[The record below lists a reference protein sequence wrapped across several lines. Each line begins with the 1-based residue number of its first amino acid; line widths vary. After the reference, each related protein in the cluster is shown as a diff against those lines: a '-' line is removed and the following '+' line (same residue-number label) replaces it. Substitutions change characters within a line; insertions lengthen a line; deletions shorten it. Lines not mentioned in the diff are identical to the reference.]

1 MTDTTFSR
9 APDGADRGANPNA
22 AIQEA
27 ITAADLGG
35 RAAVITGGAKGI
47 GLSTA
52 SRLARLGM
60 KIFLADTDAGA
71 LERARDTLVPL
82 LASPEDLRV
91 EVVDVSSLEDM
102 RRLKDLAYGAFGD
115 VALLM
120 NNAGVESSGMK
131 PWDGPEAWDRILS
144 VNLMGVVHGVQAF
157 AEAMIQQDA
166 PSAIVNVG
174 SKEGITTPPG
184 NAAYSVSKAG
194 VKVLTEQLAHELR
207 QIDGCRVSAHLL
219 VPGFTFT
226 SLTARGRTEKPEEAW
241 TPDQVAEFML
251 ESMGRGDFYI
261 LCPDNSVSREVDE
274 LRIRWA
280 AEDLIQNRPALSR
293 WHPNFEGSF
302 AKYVEDAKKP

>member
-1 MTDTTFSR
+1 MAIRESITTTDL
-9 APDGADRGANPNA
+9 
-22 AIQEA
+22 E
-27 ITAADLGG
+27 G

-47 GLSTA
+47 GLA
-52 SRLARLGM
+52 VAARLADLGM
-60 KIFLADTDAGA
+60 KICLADTDAGA
-71 LERARDTLVPL
+71 LEGARETLAPL
-82 LASPEDLRV
+82 LVSPEDLRV
-91 EVVDVSSLEDM
+91 EVVDVSSLEEV
-102 RRLKDLAYGAFGD
+102 RRLKDAAYGAFGE
-115 VALLM
+115 VALLV
-120 NNAGVESSGMK
+120 NNAGVESSGMR
-131 PWDGPEAWDRILS
+131 PWDGPEAWDRILE

-157 AEAMIQQDA
+157 TEAMISQDA

-207 QIDGCRVSAHLL
+207 QVDGCRVSAHLL

-226 SLTARGRTEKPEEAW
+226 SLTARGRTEKPEDAW

-261 LCPDNSVSREVDE
+261 LCPDNSVSREMDE
-274 LRIRWA
+274 RRIRWA

-293 WHPNFEGSF
+293 WHPDHEQPF
-302 AKYVEDAKKP
+302 ATYMQNVEKP

>member
-1 MTDTTFSR
+1 MTTRESIST
-9 APDGADRGANPNA
+9 
-22 AIQEA
+22 
-27 ITAADLGG
+27 ADLEG

-47 GLSTA
+47 GLATA
-52 SRLARLGM
+52 ARLAGLGM
-60 KIFLADTDAGA
+60 KICLADTDAGA
-71 LERARDTLVPL
+71 LGEARETLSPL

-91 EVVDVSSLEDM
+91 EVVDVSSLEEV
-102 RRLKDLAYGAFGD
+102 RRLKDVAYEAFGE
-115 VALLM
+115 VALLV

-157 AEAMIQQDA
+157 TEAMISQDA
-166 PSAIVNVG
+166 PGAIVNVG

-207 QIDGCRVSAHLL
+207 QIEGCRVSAHLL

-226 SLTARGRTEKPEEAW
+226 SLTARGRTEKPEDAW

-251 ESMGRGDFYI
+251 ESLANGDFYI
-261 LCPDNSVSREVDE
+261 LCPDNSVSREMDE
-274 LRIRWA
+274 RRIRWA

-293 WHPNFEGSF
+293 WHPDHEKSF
-302 AKYVEDAKKP
+302 ATYMQDVKKP

>member
-1 MTDTTFSR
+1 MAVQESITTTDL
-9 APDGADRGANPNA
+9 
-22 AIQEA
+22 E
-27 ITAADLGG
+27 G

-47 GLSTA
+47 GLATA
-52 SRLARLGM
+52 SRLASLGM
-60 KIFLADTDAGA
+60 KLCLADTDADA
-71 LERARDTLVPL
+71 LEEARDALAPL
-82 LASPEDLRV
+82 LADSEDLRL
-91 EVVDVSSLEDM
+91 EVVDVSSLEEV
-102 RRLKDLAYGAFGD
+102 RRLKDAAYEAFGE
-115 VALLM
+115 VALLV

-131 PWDGPEAWDRILS
+131 PWDGPEAWDRILN

-157 AEAMIQQDA
+157 TEAMIQQDA
-166 PSAIVNVG
+166 PSALVNVG

-226 SLTARGRTEKPEEAW
+226 SLTARGRTEKPEDAW

-251 ESMGRGDFYI
+251 ESMARGDFYI
-261 LCPDNSVSREVDE
+261 LCPDNSVSREMDE
-274 LRIRWA
+274 RRIRWA

-293 WHPNFEGSF
+293 WHPDHEGPF
-302 AKYVEDAKKP
+302 ASYMEDVKKP

>member
-1 MTDTTFSR
+1 M
-9 APDGADRGANPNA
+9 
-22 AIQEA
+22 AIQES
-27 ITAADLGG
+27 ITTIDLEG

-47 GLSTA
+47 GLA
-52 SRLARLGM
+52 VAARLAGLGM
-60 KIFLADTDAGA
+60 KICLADTDAGA
-71 LERARDTLVPL
+71 LEKARDTLAPL

-91 EVVDVSSLEDM
+91 EAVDVSSLEEVQ
-102 RRLKDLAYGAFGD
+102 RLKSVAYEAFGA
-115 VALLM
+115 VALLV

-131 PWDGPEAWDRILS
+131 PWDGPGAWDRILE

-157 AEAMIQQDA
+157 TEAMISQDA
-166 PSAIVNVG
+166 PGAIVNVG

-226 SLTARGRTEKPEEAW
+226 SLTARGRTEKPEDAW

-261 LCPDNSVSREVDE
+261 LCPDNSVSREMDE
-274 LRIRWA
+274 RRIRWA

-293 WHPNFEGSF
+293 WHPDHEKPF
-302 AKYVEDAKKP
+302 ATYMQDVKKP

>member
-1 MTDTTFSR
+1 MTDHAT
-9 APDGADRGANPNA
+9 NPNVT
-22 AIQEA
+22 IQES
-27 ITAADLGG
+27 ITAADLDG
-35 RAAVITGGAKGI
+35 RAAVITGGARGI
-47 GLSTA
+47 GLATA
-52 SRLARLGM
+52 SRLAGLGM
-60 KIFLADTDAGA
+60 KIFLADTDARA
-71 LERARDTLVPL
+71 LEKARDKLVPL
-82 LASPEDLRV
+82 LADPEDLRA
-91 EVVDVSSLEDM
+91 EVVDVSSLEEI
-102 RRLKDLAYGAFGD
+102 RGLKDSAYGAFGE

-131 PWDGPEAWDRILS
+131 PWDGPEAWDRILD
-144 VNLMGVVHGVQAF
+144 VNFRGVVHGVQAF
-157 AEAMIQQDA
+157 TEAMISQEA

-184 NAAYSVSKAG
+184 NTAYSVSKAG

-226 SLTARGRTEKPEEAW
+226 SLTARGRDEKPEGAW

-261 LCPDNSVSREVDE
+261 LCPDNDVTREIDE
-274 LRIRWA
+274 RRIRWA

-293 WHPNFEGSF
+293 WHPNYEESYAG
-302 AKYVEDAKKP
+302 YMEDVKKP

>member
-1 MTDTTFSR
+1 
-9 APDGADRGANPNA
+9 
-22 AIQEA
+22 
-27 ITAADLGG
+27 
-35 RAAVITGGAKGI
+35 V
-47 GLSTA
+47 
-52 SRLARLGM
+52 
-60 KIFLADTDAGA
+60 
-71 LERARDTLVPL
+71 
-82 LASPEDLRV
+82 
-91 EVVDVSSLEDM
+91 
-102 RRLKDLAYGAFGD
+102 RRLKDVAYGEFGG
-115 VALLM
+115 VALLV
-120 NNAGVESSGMK
+120 NNAGAESSGMK
-131 PWDGPEAWDRILS
+131 PWDGPEAWDRILG

-157 AEAMIQQDA
+157 TEAMISQDA
-166 PSAIVNVG
+166 SGAIVNVG

-261 LCPDNSVSREVDE
+261 LCPDNAVSREIDE
-274 LRIRWA
+274 RRIRWA

-293 WHPNFEGSF
+293 WHPDHEESF
-302 AKYVEDAKKP
+302 ARYMEDTKKP

>member
-1 MTDTTFSR
+1 M
-9 APDGADRGANPNA
+9 P
-22 AIQEA
+22 IQES
-27 ITAADLGG
+27 ITTADLEG

-47 GLSTA
+47 GLA
-52 SRLARLGM
+52 AAQRLANLGM
-60 KIFLADTDAGA
+60 KICLADTDSEA
-71 LERARDTLVPL
+71 LEKARETLAPL

-91 EVVDVSSLEDM
+91 EAVDVSNLEEV
-102 RRLKDLAYGAFGD
+102 RSLKDMAYEAFGE
-115 VALLM
+115 VALLI

-131 PWDGPEAWDRILS
+131 PWDGSEAWDRILD
-144 VNLMGVVHGVQAF
+144 VNFWGVVHGVQTF
-157 AEAMIQQDA
+157 TEAMIQQDA

-226 SLTARGRTEKPEEAW
+226 SLTARGRVEKPEDAW

-251 ESMGRGDFYI
+251 ESMSRGDFYI
-261 LCPDNSVSREVDE
+261 LCPDNSVSREMDE
-274 LRIRWA
+274 RRIKWA

-293 WHPNFEGSF
+293 WHPNYEESF
-302 AKYVEDAKKP
+302 AEYMEDVEKP

>member
-1 MTDTTFSR
+1 MTDP
-9 APDGADRGANPNA
+9 AANPS
-22 AIQEA
+22 ITRQES

-47 GLSTA
+47 GLATA

-82 LASPEDLRV
+82 LAGPEDLRV
-91 EVVDVSSLEDM
+91 EVVDVSSLEEM
-102 RRLKDLAYGAFGD
+102 RRLKDLAYGAFGE

-131 PWDGPEAWDRILS
+131 PWEGPEAWDRILD
-144 VNLMGVVHGVQAF
+144 VNLWGVVHGVQAF
-157 AEAMIQQDA
+157 TEAMIPQEA

-226 SLTARGRTEKPEEAW
+226 SLTARGRVEKPEGAW

-261 LCPDNSVSREVDE
+261 LCPDNDVSREMDE
-274 LRIRWA
+274 RRIRWA

-293 WHPNFEGSF
+293 WHPSYEESF
-302 AKYVEDAKKP
+302 ASYMEDTKKP

>member
-1 MTDTTFSR
+1 MTDP
-9 APDGADRGANPNA
+9 AANPS
-22 AIQEA
+22 ITRQES

-47 GLSTA
+47 GLATA

-82 LASPEDLRV
+82 LAGPEDLRV
-91 EVVDVSSLEDM
+91 EVVDVSSLEEM
-102 RRLKDLAYGAFGD
+102 RRLKDLAYGAFGE

-131 PWDGPEAWDRILS
+131 PWEGPEAWDRILD
-144 VNLMGVVHGVQAF
+144 VNLWGVVHGVQAF
-157 AEAMIQQDA
+157 TEAMIPQEA

-226 SLTARGRTEKPEEAW
+226 SLTARGRSEKPEGAW

-261 LCPDNSVSREVDE
+261 LCPDNDVSREMDE
-274 LRIRWA
+274 RRIRWA

-293 WHPNFEGSF
+293 WHPSYEESF
-302 AKYVEDAKKP
+302 ASYMEDTKKP

>member
-1 MTDTTFSR
+1 MTDATFSR
-9 APDGADRGANPNA
+9 PPDGTDRAANPNA
-22 AIQEA
+22 AVQEA
-27 ITAADLGG
+27 ITAADLEG

-47 GLSTA
+47 GLA
-52 SRLARLGM
+52 IAARLAGLGM
-60 KIFLADTDAGA
+60 KLCLADTDTGA
-71 LERARDTLVPL
+71 LEKARDTLAPL
-82 LASPEDLRV
+82 LASPEDLRA
-91 EVVDVSSLEDM
+91 EAVDVSSPEEV
-102 RRLKDLAYGAFGD
+102 RRLKALAYEAFGE
-115 VALLM
+115 VALLV

-131 PWDGPEAWDRILS
+131 PWDGPEAWDRILG

-157 AEAMIQQDA
+157 TQAMISQDA
-166 PSAIVNVG
+166 PGAIVNVG

-251 ESMGRGDFYI
+251 ENMGRGDFYI
-261 LCPDNSVSREVDE
+261 LCPDNSVSREMDE
-274 LRIRWA
+274 RRIRWA

-293 WHPNFEGSF
+293 WHPDHEGPF
-302 AKYVEDAKKP
+302 ARYMEDAKKP

>member
-1 MTDTTFSR
+1 M
-9 APDGADRGANPNA
+9 P
-22 AIQEA
+22 IQESM
-27 ITAADLGG
+27 IAADLEG

-47 GLSTA
+47 GLATA
-52 SRLARLGM
+52 HRLANLGM
-60 KIFLADTDAGA
+60 KICLADTDSEA
-71 LERARDTLVPL
+71 LEKVRETLAPL

-91 EVVDVSSLEDM
+91 EAVDVSNLEEV
-102 RRLKDLAYGAFGD
+102 RRLKDVAYGELGE
-115 VALLM
+115 VALLI

-131 PWDGPEAWDRILS
+131 PWDGPEAWDRILD
-144 VNLMGVVHGVQAF
+144 VNLWGVVHGVQAF
-157 AEAMIQQDA
+157 TEAMIQQDA

-184 NAAYSVSKAG
+184 NAAYSISKAG

-226 SLTARGRTEKPEEAW
+226 SLTARGRAEKPEDAW

-251 ESMGRGDFYI
+251 ESMFRGDFYI
-261 LCPDNSVSREVDE
+261 LCPDNSVSREMDE
-274 LRIRWA
+274 RRIKWA

-293 WHPNFEGSF
+293 WHPNYEESF
-302 AKYVEDAKKP
+302 ASYMEEVKKP

>member
-1 MTDTTFSR
+1 M
-9 APDGADRGANPNA
+9 P
-22 AIQEA
+22 IQESM
-27 ITAADLGG
+27 TTADLEG

-47 GLSTA
+47 GLATA
-52 SRLARLGM
+52 HRLANLGM
-60 KIFLADTDAGA
+60 KICLADTDSEA
-71 LERARDTLVPL
+71 LEKAREALAPL

-91 EVVDVSSLEDM
+91 EAVDVSNLEEV
-102 RRLKDLAYGAFGD
+102 RRLKDVAYGELGE
-115 VALLM
+115 VALLI

-131 PWDGPEAWDRILS
+131 PWDGPEAWDRILD
-144 VNLMGVVHGVQAF
+144 VNLWGVVHGVQAF
-157 AEAMIQQDA
+157 TEAMIQQDA

-226 SLTARGRTEKPEEAW
+226 PLTARGRAEKPEDAW

-251 ESMGRGDFYI
+251 ESMTRGDFYI
-261 LCPDNSVSREVDE
+261 LCPDNSVSREMDE
-274 LRIRWA
+274 RRIKWA

-293 WHPNFEGSF
+293 WHPNYEESF
-302 AKYVEDAKKP
+302 ASYMEEVKKP

>member
-1 MTDTTFSR
+1 M
-9 APDGADRGANPNA
+9 P
-22 AIQEA
+22 IQESIA
-27 ITAADLGG
+27 ITDLEG
-35 RAAVITGGAKGI
+35 RAAVITGGARGI
-47 GLSTA
+47 GLA
-52 SRLARLGM
+52 IAIRLAGLGV
-60 KIFLADTDAGA
+60 KICLADTDAGA
-71 LERARDTLVPL
+71 LERARETLSPL

-91 EVVDVSSLEDM
+91 EVVDVSNLEEV
-102 RRLKDLAYGAFGD
+102 RRLKDVAYGAFGD
-115 VALLM
+115 VALLV

-131 PWDGPEAWDRILS
+131 PWDGPEAWDRILR

-157 AEAMIQQDA
+157 TEGMISQDA
-166 PSAIVNVG
+166 PGAIVNVG

-226 SLTARGRTEKPEEAW
+226 SLTARGRTEKPEDAW

-251 ESMGRGDFYI
+251 ESMANGDFYI
-261 LCPDNSVSREVDE
+261 LCPDNSVSREMDE
-274 LRIRWA
+274 RRIRWA

-293 WHPNFEGSF
+293 WHPDHEQPF
-302 AKYVEDAKKP
+302 ATYMQDVKRP

>member
-1 MTDTTFSR
+1 MTDP
-9 APDGADRGANPNA
+9 AANPS
-22 AIQEA
+22 ITRQES

-47 GLSTA
+47 GLATA

-82 LASPEDLRV
+82 LAGPEDLRV
-91 EVVDVSSLEDM
+91 EVVDVSSLEEM
-102 RRLKDLAYGAFGD
+102 RRLKDLAYGAFGE

-131 PWDGPEAWDRILS
+131 PWDGPEAWDRILD
-144 VNLMGVVHGVQAF
+144 VNLWGVVHGVQAF
-157 AEAMIQQDA
+157 TEAMIPQEA

-226 SLTARGRTEKPEEAW
+226 SLTARGRVEKPEGAW

-261 LCPDNSVSREVDE
+261 LCPDNDVSREMDE
-274 LRIRWA
+274 RRIRWA

-293 WHPNFEGSF
+293 WHPSYEESF
-302 AKYVEDAKKP
+302 ASYMEDTKKP

>member
-1 MTDTTFSR
+1 MPVQESITT
-9 APDGADRGANPNA
+9 
-22 AIQEA
+22 
-27 ITAADLGG
+27 ADLEG

-47 GLSTA
+47 GLA
-52 SRLARLGM
+52 AAQRLANLGM
-60 KIFLADTDAGA
+60 KICLADTDSEA
-71 LERARDTLVPL
+71 LEKAQETLAPL
-82 LASPEDLRV
+82 LARPEDLRV
-91 EVVDVSSLEDM
+91 EAVDVSNLEEV
-102 RRLKDLAYGAFGD
+102 RSLKDMAYEAFGE

-131 PWDGPEAWDRILS
+131 PWDGPEAWDRILD
-144 VNLMGVVHGVQAF
+144 VNFLGVVHGVQTF
-157 AEAMIQQDA
+157 TEAMIQQDA

-226 SLTARGRTEKPEEAW
+226 SLTARGRVEKPEDAW

-251 ESMGRGDFYI
+251 ESMSRGDFYI
-261 LCPDNSVSREVDE
+261 LCPDNSVSREMDE
-274 LRIRWA
+274 RRIKWA

-293 WHPNFEGSF
+293 WHPNYEESF
-302 AKYVEDAKKP
+302 AEYMEDVEKP

>member
-1 MTDTTFSR
+1 MTIRESIST
-9 APDGADRGANPNA
+9 
-22 AIQEA
+22 
-27 ITAADLGG
+27 ADLEG
-35 RAAVITGGAKGI
+35 RTAVITGGARGI
-47 GLSTA
+47 GLATA
-52 SRLARLGM
+52 ARLAGLGM
-60 KIFLADTDAGA
+60 KICLADTDAGA
-71 LERARDTLVPL
+71 LKEARETLSPL
-82 LASPEDLRV
+82 LASPEDLRA
-91 EVVDVSSLEDM
+91 EVVDVSNLEEV
-102 RRLKDLAYGAFGD
+102 RRLKDVAYGAFGE
-115 VALLM
+115 VALLV

-157 AEAMIQQDA
+157 TEAMIQQDA

-207 QIDGCRVSAHLL
+207 QIEGCRVSAHLL

-226 SLTARGRTEKPEEAW
+226 SLTARGRTEKPEDAW

-251 ESMGRGDFYI
+251 ESLANGDFYI
-261 LCPDNSVSREVDE
+261 LCPDNSVSREMDE
-274 LRIRWA
+274 RRIRWA

-293 WHPNFEGSF
+293 WHPDHEEPF
-302 AKYVEDAKKP
+302 ATYMQDVNKP

>member
-1 MTDTTFSR
+1 MTIRESIST
-9 APDGADRGANPNA
+9 
-22 AIQEA
+22 
-27 ITAADLGG
+27 ADLEG
-35 RAAVITGGAKGI
+35 RTAVITGGARGI
-47 GLSTA
+47 GFATA
-52 SRLARLGM
+52 ARLAGLGM
-60 KIFLADTDAGA
+60 KICLADTDAGA
-71 LERARDTLVPL
+71 LEEALETLSPL

-91 EVVDVSSLEDM
+91 EVVDVSSLEEV
-102 RRLKDLAYGAFGD
+102 RRLKDVAYGAFGE
-115 VALLM
+115 VALLV

-157 AEAMIQQDA
+157 TEAMISQDA
-166 PSAIVNVG
+166 PGAIVNVG

-207 QIDGCRVSAHLL
+207 QIEGCRVSAHLL

-226 SLTARGRTEKPEEAW
+226 SLTARGRTEKPEDAW

-251 ESMGRGDFYI
+251 ESLANGDFYI
-261 LCPDNSVSREVDE
+261 LCPDNSVSREMDE
-274 LRIRWA
+274 RRIRWA

-293 WHPNFEGSF
+293 WHPDHEKPF
-302 AKYVEDAKKP
+302 ATYMQDVKKP

>member
-1 MTDTTFSR
+1 MTDTNLFPP
-9 APDGADRGANPNA
+9 PDGAGHPADSNM
-22 AIQEA
+22 AIQES
-27 ITAADLGG
+27 ITAADLNG

-47 GLSTA
+47 GLATA
-52 SRLARLGM
+52 SRLVKLGM
-60 KIFLADTDAGA
+60 KICLADTDAGA
-71 LERARDTLVPL
+71 LEKARDTLVPL
-82 LASPEDLRV
+82 LASPEDLQV
-91 EVVDVSSLEDM
+91 EVVDVSSLEEM
-102 RRLKDLAYGAFGD
+102 RRLKDLAYGAFGE

-131 PWDGPEAWDRILS
+131 PWDGPEAWDRILD
-144 VNLMGVVHGVQAF
+144 VNLWGVVHGVQAF
-157 AEAMIQQDA
+157 AQAMIQQDA

-226 SLTARGRTEKPEEAW
+226 SLTAHGRTEKPEDAW

-251 ESMGRGDFYI
+251 ESMGRGGFYI
-261 LCPDNSVSREVDE
+261 LCPDNSVSREMDE
-274 LRIRWA
+274 RRIRWA

-293 WHPNFEGSF
+293 WHPTYEESF
-302 AKYVEDAKKP
+302 ASYMEDAKKP

>member
-1 MTDTTFSR
+1 MTDP
-9 APDGADRGANPNA
+9 AANPS
-22 AIQEA
+22 ITRQES

-47 GLSTA
+47 GLATA

-82 LASPEDLRV
+82 LAGPEDLRV
-91 EVVDVSSLEDM
+91 EVVDVSSLEEM
-102 RRLKDLAYGAFGD
+102 RRLKDLAYGAFGE

-131 PWDGPEAWDRILS
+131 PWEGPEAWDRILD
-144 VNLMGVVHGVQAF
+144 VNLWGVVHGVQAF
-157 AEAMIQQDA
+157 TEAMIPQEA

-226 SLTARGRTEKPEEAW
+226 SLTARGRVEKPEGAW

-261 LCPDNSVSREVDE
+261 LCPDNDVSREMDE
-274 LRIRWA
+274 RRIRWA

-293 WHPNFEGSF
+293 WHPSYEESF
-302 AKYVEDAKKP
+302 ASYMEATKKP

>member
-1 MTDTTFSR
+1 MT
-9 APDGADRGANPNA
+9 
-22 AIQEA
+22 IQES
-27 ITAADLGG
+27 ITTADLES

-47 GLSTA
+47 GLA
-52 SRLARLGM
+52 VAKRLASLGM
-60 KIFLADTDAGA
+60 KLCLADTDTEA
-71 LERARDTLVPL
+71 LEKARRTLAPL

-91 EVVDVSSLEDM
+91 EVVDVSSLDEV
-102 RRLKDLAYGAFGD
+102 RRLKDVAYGAFGE
-115 VALLM
+115 VALLV

-131 PWDGPEAWDRILS
+131 PWNGPEAWCRILD
-144 VNLMGVVHGVQAF
+144 VNFWGVVHGVQAF
-157 AEAMIQQDA
+157 TEAMISQDA

-219 VPGFTFT
+219 VPGWTFT
-226 SLTARGRTEKPEEAW
+226 SLTARGRTEKPDGAW

-251 ESMGRGDFYI
+251 ESMSRGDFYI
-261 LCPDNSVSREVDE
+261 LCPDNSVSREMDE
-274 LRIRWA
+274 RRIKWA

-293 WHPNFEGSF
+293 WHPNHEESF
-302 AKYVEDAKKP
+302 ASYMEYVKKP

>member
-1 MTDTTFSR
+1 MTDATFSR
-9 APDGADRGANPNA
+9 PPDGADRA
-22 AIQEA
+22 ADPSAAVQES
-27 ITAADLGG
+27 ITAADLEG

-47 GLSTA
+47 GLA
-52 SRLARLGM
+52 IAARLAGLGM
-60 KIFLADTDAGA
+60 KLCLADTDTGA
-71 LERARDTLVPL
+71 LEAARETLAPL
-82 LASPEDLRV
+82 LASPADLRA
-91 EVVDVSSLEDM
+91 EAVDVSSLEEM
-102 RRLKDLAYGAFGD
+102 RRLKDLAYEAFGE
-115 VALLM
+115 VALLV
-120 NNAGVESSGMK
+120 NNAGVESSGMR
-131 PWDGPEAWDRILS
+131 PWDGPEAWDRILD

-157 AEAMIQQDA
+157 TEAMIAQDA

-194 VKVLTEQLAHELR
+194 VKVMTEQLAHELR

-261 LCPDNSVSREVDE
+261 LCPDNSVSREMDE
-274 LRIRWA
+274 RRIRWA

-293 WHPNFEGSF
+293 WHPNYEGPF
-302 AKYVEDAKKP
+302 ARYMEDAKKP

>member
-1 MTDTTFSR
+1 MAVQESITTTDL
-9 APDGADRGANPNA
+9 
-22 AIQEA
+22 E
-27 ITAADLGG
+27 G

-47 GLSTA
+47 GLATA
-52 SRLARLGM
+52 SRLASLGM
-60 KIFLADTDAGA
+60 KLCLADTDADA
-71 LERARDTLVPL
+71 LEEARDALAPL
-82 LASPEDLRV
+82 LADSEALRV
-91 EVVDVSSLEDM
+91 EVVDVSSLEEV
-102 RRLKDLAYGAFGD
+102 RRLKDTAYEAFGD
-115 VALLM
+115 VALLV

-131 PWDGPEAWDRILS
+131 PWDGPEAWDRILN

-157 AEAMIQQDA
+157 TEAMIQQDA
-166 PSAIVNVG
+166 PGAIVNVG

-226 SLTARGRTEKPEEAW
+226 SLTARGRTEKPEDAW

-251 ESMGRGDFYI
+251 ESMARGDFYI
-261 LCPDNSVSREVDE
+261 LCPDNSVSREMDE
-274 LRIRWA
+274 RRIRWA

-293 WHPNFEGSF
+293 WHPDHEGPF
-302 AKYVEDAKKP
+302 ASYMEDVKKP

>member
-1 MTDTTFSR
+1 MTIRES
-9 APDGADRGANPNA
+9 
-22 AIQEA
+22 
-27 ITAADLGG
+27 ITAADLEG

-47 GLSTA
+47 GLA
-52 SRLARLGM
+52 IAARLAGLGM
-60 KIFLADTDAGA
+60 KLCLADTDAGA
-71 LERARDTLVPL
+71 LEEARKKLAPL
-82 LASPEDLRV
+82 LASPEGLRT
-91 EVVDVSSLEDM
+91 EVVDVSSLEEL
-102 RRLKDLAYGAFGD
+102 RRLKYVAYEAFGE
-115 VALLM
+115 VALLV

-131 PWDGPEAWDRILS
+131 PWDGPEAWDRILE

-157 AEAMIQQDA
+157 TEAMISQGT
-166 PSAIVNVG
+166 PGAIVNVG

-251 ESMGRGDFYI
+251 RSMENGDFYI
-261 LCPDNSVSREVDE
+261 LCPDNSVSREMDE
-274 LRIRWA
+274 RRIRWA

-293 WHPNFEGSF
+293 WHPDYEQSF
-302 AKYVEDAKKP
+302 ATYMQDAKKP